1 MSREITCSCVL
12 VYLPTLVRAALE
24 NIFIL
29 SRLSRLPL
37 AIKIEHSFHFYIHI
51 YIEILLNPLIN
62 DYPEIL
68 KKKEMSVSQLI
79 NRHIRFK
86 DDPYKCLEM

>member
-1 MSREITCSCVL
+1 MLLRTRL
-12 VYLPTLVRAALE
+12 YLPTLVRVALE

-37 AIKIEHSFHFYIHI
+37 AIKIGHSFHFCDYIQI
-51 YIEILLNPLIN
+51 YIEILLNPLISG
-62 DYPEIL
+62 YPEIS
-68 KKKEMSVSQLI
+68 KKEMSIFQSI